1 MKKYL
6 ISLKS
11 FIAFYSSLAFGVI
24 NFIVCFAVCMLFYI
38 GIGGKIGGF
47 WDGVALCAIICLITM
62 ALNFTLLYFGLKIL
76 FRPIK
81 RLLGAITAI
90 ANGDF
95 EARAERKIHRYRT
108 DYVYMHELDEL
119 VVNVNKMAQKL
130 QKHEQLQKEFVSNVS
145 HEMKTPISSIAAL
158 SEMIG
163 GGVSE
168 ERAVRY
174 AASIGA
180 EANRLSKLCTDML
193 KLTRLDSGAAV
204 RLDETVRIDEQLRQC
219 IISLSQS
226 YGEREFELDLSP
238 LSVRSNAG
246 LLNQIWRNLIEN
258 ALKYSQPSGK
268 IFVRCCA
275 CDGFAQV
282 IVKDEGIGISREKLD
297 KIFDRFYQ
305 CEESHKELGSGLGLS
320 IVRTALDLLGGQ
332 IEYES
337 EPGTG
342 TEARVK
348 IPL

>member
-1 MKKYL
+1 M
-6 ISLKS
+6 
-11 FIAFYSSLAFGVI
+11 
-24 NFIVCFAVCMLFYI
+24 
-38 GIGGKIGGF
+38 
-47 WDGVALCAIICLITM
+47 
-62 ALNFTLLYFGLKIL
+62 
-76 FRPIK
+76 
-81 RLLGAITAI
+81 
-90 ANGDF
+90 
-95 EARAERKIHRYRT
+95 
-108 DYVYMHELDEL
+108 
-119 VVNVNKMAQKL
+119 
-130 QKHEQLQKEFVSNVS
+130 
-145 HEMKTPISSIAAL
+145 
-158 SEMIG
+158 
-163 GGVSE
+163 SE

-204 RLDETVRIDEQLRQC
+204 CLDETVRIDEQLRQC

-226 YGEREFELDLSP
+226 YEGHEFELDLSP

-258 ALKYSQPSGK
+258 ALKYSRPSGK
-268 IFVRCCA
+268 IFVRCHA

-282 IVKDEGIGISREKLD
+282 IVKDEGIGIAREKLD

-320 IVRTALDLLGGQ
+320 IVRRALDILGGQ

-337 EPGTG
+337 EPGIG

>member
-24 NFIVCFAVCMLFYI
+24 NFIVCFAVCMLFCI